1 MAKFLW
7 QFQAHK
13 YFVQGIKSDWI
24 FFFPDS
30 QATFIRN
37 QAYSAYVDT
46 FIFCLQGDV
55 GLPGP
60 PGPPPST
67 GILEFMGFPKGK
79 QGEKVCKYNL
89 QTLPS
94 PWYRGW
100 KNLLDSEGHYL
111 SKSYSFS
118 ALV

>member
-1 MAKFLW
+1 MAKFLY
-7 QFQAHK
+7 QFQAHQ

-94 PWYRGW
+94 P
-100 KNLLDSEGHYL
+100 
-111 SKSYSFS
+111 
-118 ALV
+118 